1 MWESDSDGETRAH
14 VGSNGGKTAV
24 GRWRWPCPLETHAKE
39 ERLSTGVMARGPEAG
54 DEVRRYASS
63 LAPLLTH
70 VRRCS
75 LMRAERMCVRGWH
88 VTGELSPCPQNK

>member
-1 MWESDSDGETRAH
+1 
-14 VGSNGGKTAV
+14 
-24 GRWRWPCPLETHAKE
+24 
-39 ERLSTGVMARGPEAG
+39 MARGPEAG

-75 LMRAERMCVRGWH
+75 LMRAERM
-88 VTGELSPCPQNK
+88 